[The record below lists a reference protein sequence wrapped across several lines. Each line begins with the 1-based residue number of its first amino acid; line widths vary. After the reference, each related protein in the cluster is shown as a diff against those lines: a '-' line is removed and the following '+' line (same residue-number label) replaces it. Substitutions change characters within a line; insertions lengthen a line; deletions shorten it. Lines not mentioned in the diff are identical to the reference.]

1 MLTLFSVSVGVFF
14 VYIVLI
20 VVSKTRLKHFVKSE
34 K

>member
-20 VVSKTRLKHFVKSE
+20 VVSKQGPNIL
-34 K
+34 